1 MGGSLTLGERTVE
14 DENDDEYEDDFVNN
28 LFTPFFIVGLIAY
41 RDLLRGL

>member
-14 DENDDEYEDDFVNN
+14 DENDNEYEDDFANN
-28 LFTPFFIVGLIAY
+28 LFTSFFIVGLIAY